1 MFIIAQLFQLI
12 ICYNINMLISYS
24 RLIGTPILSIQA
36 GGPIATIKNA
46 IIDPNN
52 LKILGFNLEGPLLN
66 RTDTTILDIRSVREY
81 SQLGMVI
88 DDIEELVAPDDVIK
102 IQKVLE
108 LNFDLINLK
117 VKTKKGTKLGHL
129 IDYTVTS
136 EDFVVQQ
143 IIVKRPLVKAL
154 VDPELT
160 ISRKEI
166 VEITDYEVIIKDEE
180 KTLKARAEKEDF
192 VPNFVNPFREQ
203 GFAPAKTENKKD

>member
-1 MFIIAQLFQLI
+1 
-12 ICYNINMLISYS
+12 MLISYS

-36 GGPIATIKNA
+36 GGAIATIKSA
-46 IIDPNN
+46 IVDPND
-52 LKILGFNLEGPLLN
+52 LKILGFYLEGPLLDHA
-66 RTDTTILDIRSVREY
+66 DTTILDVRSIREY

-88 DDIEELVAPDDVIK
+88 DNIEELVAPDDVIK

-129 IDYTVTS
+129 IDYTITS
-136 EDFVVQQ
+136 EDFIVQQ

>member
-1 MFIIAQLFQLI
+1 
-12 ICYNINMLISYS
+12 MLISYS

-66 RTDTTILDIRSVREY
+66 RTDATILDIRSVREY

-88 DDIEELVAPDDVIK
+88 DGIEELVAPDDVIK

-136 EDFVVQQ
+136 EDFIVQQ

>member
-1 MFIIAQLFQLI
+1 
-12 ICYNINMLISYS
+12 MLISYS
-24 RLIGTPILSIQA
+24 RLIGVPILSIQA

-46 IIDPNN
+46 IVDPDN

-66 RTDTTILDIRSVREY
+66 HTDATILDVRSIREY

-88 DDIEELVAPDDVIK
+88 DNIEELVAPDDVIK

-129 IDYTVTS
+129 VDYTVTS
-136 EDFVVQQ
+136 EDFIVQQ

-203 GFAPAKTENKKD
+203 GFAPAETKNKKD

>member
-1 MFIIAQLFQLI
+1 
-12 ICYNINMLISYS
+12 
-24 RLIGTPILSIQA
+24 
-36 GGPIATIKNA
+36 
-46 IIDPNN
+46 
-52 LKILGFNLEGPLLN
+52 
-66 RTDTTILDIRSVREY
+66 
-81 SQLGMVI
+81 MVI
-88 DDIEELVAPDDVIK
+88 DNIEELVAPDDVIK

-129 IDYTVTS
+129 VDYTVTS
-136 EDFVVQQ
+136 EDFIVQQ

>member
-1 MFIIAQLFQLI
+1 
-12 ICYNINMLISYS
+12 MLISYS
-24 RLIGTPILSIQA
+24 RLIGAPILSIQA

-46 IIDPNN
+46 IVDPDN

-66 RTDTTILDIRSVREY
+66 HTDATILDVRSIREY

-88 DDIEELVAPDDVIK
+88 DNIDELVAPDDVIK
-102 IQKVLE
+102 IQKILE

-129 IDYTVTS
+129 VDYTVTS

>member
-1 MFIIAQLFQLI
+1 
-12 ICYNINMLISYS
+12 MLISYS
-24 RLIGTPILSIQA
+24 RLIGAPILSIQA

-46 IIDPNN
+46 IVDPDN

-66 RTDTTILDIRSVREY
+66 HTDATILDVRSIREY

-88 DDIEELVAPDDVIK
+88 DNIEELVAPDDVIK

-129 IDYTVTS
+129 IDYTSTS
-136 EDFVVQQ
+136 EDFIVQQ

-166 VEITDYEVIIKDEE
+166 VEITDYEVIVKDEE
-180 KTLKARAEKEDF
+180 KVLKARAEKEDF

-203 GFAPAKTENKKD
+203 GFAPAETKNKKD

>member
-1 MFIIAQLFQLI
+1 
-12 ICYNINMLISYS
+12 MLISYS
-24 RLIGTPILSIQA
+24 RLIGAPILSIQA

-46 IIDPNN
+46 IVDPDN

-66 RTDTTILDIRSVREY
+66 HTDATILDVRSIREY

-88 DDIEELVAPDDVIK
+88 DNIDELVAPDDVIK
-102 IQKVLE
+102 IQKILE

-129 IDYTVTS
+129 VDYTVTS

-166 VEITDYEVIIKDEE
+166 VEITDYEVIVKDEE
-180 KTLKARAEKEDF
+180 KVLKARAEKEDF

>member
-1 MFIIAQLFQLI
+1 
-12 ICYNINMLISYS
+12 MLISYS
-24 RLIGTPILSIQA
+24 RLIGAPILSIQA

-46 IIDPNN
+46 IVDPDN
-52 LKILGFNLEGPLLN
+52 LKILGFNLEGPLLDHA
-66 RTDTTILDIRSVREY
+66 DTTILDVRSIREY

-88 DDIEELVAPDDVIK
+88 DNIEELVAPDDVIK
-102 IQKVLE
+102 IQKTLE

-129 IDYTVTS
+129 VDYTVTS

-166 VEITDYEVIIKDEE
+166 VEITDYEVIVKDEE
-180 KTLKARAEKEDF
+180 KVLKARAEKEDF

>member
-1 MFIIAQLFQLI
+1 
-12 ICYNINMLISYS
+12 MLISYS
-24 RLIGTPILSIQA
+24 RLIGAPILSIQA

-46 IIDPNN
+46 IVDPDN

-66 RTDTTILDIRSVREY
+66 HTDATILDVRSIREY

-88 DDIEELVAPDDVIK
+88 DNIEELVAPDDVIK
-102 IQKVLE
+102 IQKILE

-129 IDYTVTS
+129 VDYTVTS

>member
-1 MFIIAQLFQLI
+1 
-12 ICYNINMLISYS
+12 MLISYS
-24 RLIGTPILSIQA
+24 RLIGAPILSIQA

-46 IIDPNN
+46 IVDPDN

-66 RTDTTILDIRSVREY
+66 HTDATILDVRSIREY

-88 DDIEELVAPDDVIK
+88 DNIEELVAPDDVIK

-129 IDYTVTS
+129 IDYTITS
-136 EDFVVQQ
+136 EDFIVQQ

-166 VEITDYEVIIKDEE
+166 VEITDYEVIVKDEE
-180 KTLKARAEKEDF
+180 KVLKARAEKEDF

>member
-1 MFIIAQLFQLI
+1 
-12 ICYNINMLISYS
+12 MLISYS
-24 RLIGTPILSIQA
+24 RFIGTPILSIQA

-66 RTDTTILDIRSVREY
+66 RTDATILDIRSVREY

-203 GFAPAKTENKKD
+203 GFAPAETKNKKD

>member
-1 MFIIAQLFQLI
+1 
-12 ICYNINMLISYS
+12 MLISYS
-24 RLIGTPILSIQA
+24 RLIGVPILSIQA

-46 IIDPNN
+46 IVDPDN

-66 RTDTTILDIRSVREY
+66 HTDATILDVRSIREY

-88 DDIEELVAPDDVIK
+88 DNIDELVAPDDVIK
-102 IQKVLE
+102 IQKILE